1 MSLMGIDVGTTGCK
15 VIAFSEKGEIVASAY
30 AEYDAVRRQP
40 GWAELDSRDVW
51 KKICTCIQRV
61 ASQTSR
67 DPVSALAVTCLGEA
81 ATPVS
86 KDREILGNSILN
98 FDERGQ
104 EYVAEIEAA
113 VGRDRL
119 FRLNGNILGHFYSAP
134 KLMWLKRHDPKFFD
148 SVHKFLLWED
158 FVGFMLGCDPV
169 IDYSVANRTLLFDLE
184 KERWSEEL
192 ASAMGLRTDQ
202 MADLRLGG
210 TLLGEVAPAMCEK
223 LGLPRGV
230 KVVTGGHD
238 QCCTALGAGVI
249 RTGMAVYGLGTFI
262 CITPVYDRL
271 PDRPKMLASGLNI
284 EHHVIRG
291 HYVSFLYN
299 LTGGALLKWYRDQF
313 GRLEKREAAERG
325 VDPYDILLADLPAEP
340 TPLLVLPHFAVTGPP
355 LFESRTKGVIAGL
368 TLETDHRTVLK
379 GLLEGVTYYFRE
391 GLDLLEQAGVTVQEF
406 RATGGGAKSP
416 VWLQIKADI
425 LGRPLATVKVT
436 EAGALGAA
444 ILAGI
449 GTGVYGSTE
458 EAVRVLVKVDRV
470 FEPNAS
476 RHARYGERF
485 DGYIKLYPALK
496 PILRTL

>member
-15 VIAFSEKGEIVASAY
+15 VIAFNENGGVVASAY

-51 KKICTCIQRV
+51 QRICSCIQRV
-61 ASQTSR
+61 AAETKR
-67 DPVSALAVTCLGEA
+67 DPVTALAVTCLGEA

-86 KDREILGNSILN
+86 RNREILGNSILN

-104 EYVAEIEAA
+104 EEVAAIEAG
-113 VGRDRL
+113 VGRERL
-119 FRLNGNILGHFYSAP
+119 FRLNGNILGHFYTAP
-134 KLMWLKRHDPKFFD
+134 KLMWLKKHEPKFYE
-148 SVHKFLLWED
+148 SAYKFLLWED
-158 FVGFMLGCDPV
+158 FVGYMLGCDPV

-184 KERWSEEL
+184 RAQWSQEL
-192 ASAMGLRTDQ
+192 ASAMGLRLDH

-210 TLLGEVAPAMCEK
+210 QLLGEVAPPIAK
-223 LGLPRGV
+223 QLGLPPGV

-238 QCCTALGAGVI
+238 QCCTALGAGVV
-249 RTGMAVYGLGTFI
+249 RAGMAVYGLGTFI
-262 CITPVYDRL
+262 CITPVYDHI
-271 PDRPKMLASGLNI
+271 PDQTKMLASGLNI
-284 EHHVIRG
+284 EHHVIGG

-313 GRLEKREAAERG
+313 GRLEKQEAAAKG
-325 VDPYDILLADLPAEP
+325 VDPYDLLLADLPAEP
-340 TPLLVLPHFAVTGPP
+340 TSLLALPHFAVTGPP
-355 LFESRTKGVIAGL
+355 LFESRTKGAILGL
-368 TLETDHRTVLK
+368 TLETDRRTVLK

-425 LGRPLATVKVT
+425 LGTPLATVKVT

-444 ILAGI
+444 ILAGV
-449 GTGVYGSTE
+449 GTGVYRSTR
-458 EAVRVLVKVDRV
+458 EAVEAVVQVDRV
-470 FEPNAS
+470 FEPNPA
-476 RHARYGERF
+476 RHERYSERF
-485 DGYIKLYPALK
+485 KKYCRVYPALK
-496 PILRTL
+496 EILRSL

>member
-15 VIAFSEKGEIVASAY
+15 VIAFNKSGKSLASDY

-51 KKICTCIQRV
+51 QKICKCIRLV
-61 ASQTSR
+61 AKQTKR
-67 DPVSALAVTCLGEA
+67 DPVTALAVTCLGEA

-86 KDREILGNSILN
+86 KDRKILGNSILN

-104 EYVAEIEAA
+104 EYVAQIEATI
-113 VGRDRL
+113 GRERL

-134 KLMWLKRHDPKFFD
+134 KLMWRKEHEPQFFE

-184 KERWSEEL
+184 KMQWSDTL
-192 ASAMGLRTDQ
+192 ASAMGLRCDQ
-202 MADLRLGG
+202 MAELRPAGQ
-210 TLLGEVAPAMCEK
+210 LLGEVAPALCK
-223 LGLPRGV
+223 QLGLPRGV

-249 RTGMAVYGLGTFI
+249 RAGMAIYGIGTFI

-271 PDRPKMLASGLNI
+271 PDRAKMLASGLNI
-284 EHHVIRG
+284 EHHVVVG

-313 GRLEKREAAERG
+313 GRLEKREAAKRK
-325 VDPYDILLADLPAEP
+325 VDPYDILLADLPADP
-340 TPLLVLPHFAVTGPP
+340 TPLLALPHFAVTGPP
-355 LFESRTKGVIAGL
+355 LFESRTKGVIVGL

-391 GLDLLEQAGVTVQEF
+391 GLDLLEQAGVTVKEF

-425 LGRPLATVKVT
+425 LGTPLATVKVT

-449 GTGVYGSTE
+449 GTGVYRSIP
-458 EAVRVLVKVDRV
+458 EAVEAVVKVDRV

-476 RHARYGERF
+476 RHARYREQFEKYRRV
-485 DGYIKLYPALK
+485 YPALRE
-496 PILRTL
+496 ILWSL

>member
-15 VIAFSEKGEIVASAY
+15 VIAFSESGQTVASAY

-40 GWAELDSRDVW
+40 GLAELDSRDVW
-51 KKICTCIQRV
+51 QKICNCVREV
-61 ASQTSR
+61 ATQTAH

-86 KDREILGNSILN
+86 KDRQILGNSILN

-104 EYVAEIEAA
+104 EEAAAIEAA
-113 VGRDRL
+113 VGRERL
-119 FRLNGNILGHFYSAP
+119 FNLNGNIMGHFYTAP
-134 KLMWLKRHDPKFFD
+134 KLMWLKKHEPEFYE
-148 SVHKFLLWED
+148 SAHKFLLWED
-158 FVGFMLGCDPV
+158 LVAYLLGCDPV

-184 KERWSEEL
+184 AAKWSEEL
-192 ASAMGLRTDQ
+192 AGAMGLCTDK
-202 MADLRLGG
+202 MAELRPSGQ
-210 TLLGEVAPAMCEK
+210 LLGEVSPAMCDQ

-249 RTGMAVYGLGTFI
+249 RSGMAIYGIGTFI
-262 CITPVYDRL
+262 CITPVYERL

-284 EHHVIRG
+284 EHHVVAG

-313 GRLEKREAAERG
+313 GRLEKQQAGELRI
-325 VDPYDILLADLPAEP
+325 DPYDILLADLPAEP
-340 TPLLVLPHFAVTGPP
+340 TALLVLPHFAVTGPP
-355 LFESRTKGVIAGL
+355 LFESRTKGAVLGL
-368 TLETDHRTVLK
+368 TLETDHKTFLK

-391 GLDLLEQAGVTVQEF
+391 GLDLLEQAGVAVQEF

-425 LGRPLATVKVT
+425 LGIPLATVKVT
-436 EAGALGAA
+436 EAGTLGAA
-444 ILAGI
+444 MLAGVA
-449 GTGVYGSTE
+449 TGVYRSIG
-458 EAVRVLVKVDRV
+458 EAVESLVKVDRV
-470 FEPNAS
+470 FEPDPKP
-476 RHARYGERF
+476 HDRYREQFEKYRQV
-485 DGYIKLYPALK
+485 YPALRE
-496 PILRTL
+496 ILWSM

>member
-1 MSLMGIDVGTTGCK
+1 MSLMGIDIGTTGCK
-15 VIAFSEKGEIVASAY
+15 VIAFRETGETLASAY
-30 AEYDAVRRQP
+30 TEYDAVRSQP
-40 GWAELDSRDVW
+40 GWAELDSCGVW
-51 KKICTCIQRV
+51 QKICNCIRRV
-61 ASQTSR
+61 AAQTNR

-86 KDREILGNSILN
+86 KDRQILGNSILN

-104 EYVAEIEAA
+104 EEVKEIEAA
-113 VGRDRL
+113 VGRERL
-119 FRLNGNILGHFYSAP
+119 FHLNGNILGHFYTAP
-134 KLMWLKRHDPKFFD
+134 KLMWLKKHKPQFYNGAY
-148 SVHKFLLWED
+148 KFLLWED
-158 FVGFMLGCDPV
+158 FVHFMLGCDPV

-184 KERWSEEL
+184 QAQWSAEL
-192 ASAMGLRTDQ
+192 ASAMGLRLDQ

-210 TLLGEVAPAMCEK
+210 QVLGEVAPAMSDQ

-249 RTGMAVYGLGTFI
+249 RSGMAVYGMGTFI
-262 CITPVYDRL
+262 CITPVYDRI
-271 PDRPKMLASGLNI
+271 PDKAKMLASGLNI
-284 EHHVIRG
+284 EHHVIGG

-340 TPLLVLPHFAVTGPP
+340 TSLLVLPHFAVTGPP
-355 LFESRTKGVIAGL
+355 LFESRTKGAILGL
-368 TLETDHRTVLK
+368 TLETNHQTFLK

-391 GLDLLEQAGVTVQEF
+391 GLDLLEQAGVTVHEF

-425 LGRPLATVKVT
+425 LGTPLATVKVT

-444 ILAGI
+444 ILAGVA
-449 GTGVYGSTE
+449 TAVYRSIQ
-458 EAVRVLVKVDRV
+458 EAVGAVAKVDRV
-470 FEPNAS
+470 FEPDSA
-476 RHARYGERF
+476 RHARYREQFEKYRR
-485 DGYIKLYPALK
+485 LYPALK
-496 PILRTL
+496 EILWSL